1 MSTEIVPREQ
11 VAKHGVQG
19 VISTAGGIVS
29 FVLAG
34 ITTGAFHWFG
44 VIVGGIIAVAGLA
57 LSGSKQE
64 RSLGVATTV
73 VGAAV
78 AVASIGLFR
87 GLVHGVLVAGGVV
100 LVGIGVYSLVK
111 FFRGLKTRA

>member
-1 MSTEIVPREQ
+1 MSTEIVPREK
-11 VAKHGVQG
+11 VAKQGLQG

-44 VIVGGIIAVAGLA
+44 VIVGGVIAVAGLA
-57 LSGSKQE
+57 LSSSRHD

-78 AVASIGLFR
+78 TLASVGILH

-100 LVGIGVYSLVK
+100 LVGIGVYSLFR